1 MEALSL
7 DLRERVLAAC
17 DEGDLTRQEVAEDF
31 VVSRSF
37 VQKLLRR
44 RADGAPL
51 GPRPR
56 SGGAAPLL
64 AEAELGRLRELVRE
78 KPDRTLAELRSALH
92 ESGGP
97 RVSVPTVC
105 RAMKKLGL
113 PLKKRRYTPA
123 SGTRRGYG
131 GCADSGWR
139 GRGGCRR
146 RGWFLW
152 TKAARTRP

>member
-7 DLRERVLAAC
+7 DLRERVLSAC
-17 DEGDLTRQEVAEDF
+17 DEGDLTRQEVADDF

-44 RADGAPL
+44 RADGGPL
-51 GPRPR
+51 AAKPR

-64 AEAELGRLRELVRE
+64 NERDLERLRGLVHE

-97 RVSVPTVC
+97 AVSVPTVC
-105 RAMKKLGL
+105 RALKRLGL

-123 SGTRRGYG
+123 SGTRHGSG
-131 GCADSGWR
+131 GCAASGWR
-139 GRGGCRR
+139 GRGRSPRR
-146 RGWFLW
+146 NWFSW
-152 TKAARTRP
+152 TRAGRIRR

>member
-17 DEGDLTRQEVAEDF
+17 DEGDLTRQEVADDW

-44 RADGAPL
+44 RADGRPLAPK
-51 GPRPR
+51 PR
-56 SGGAAPLL
+56 SGGAAPVLGRQ
-64 AEAELGRLRELVRE
+64 ELGRLRELVRE
-78 KPDRTLAELRSALH
+78 KPDRTLAELRSGLH

-97 RVSVPTVC
+97 AVSVPTVC
-105 RAMKKLGL
+105 RALKKLGL
-113 PLKKRRYTPA
+113 PLKKRRFTPA

-131 GCADSGWR
+131 NCDGSGWR
-139 GRGGCRR
+139 GPSGCRR
-146 RGWFLW
+146 RGWFSW
-152 TKAARTRP
+152 TRAGRTRP